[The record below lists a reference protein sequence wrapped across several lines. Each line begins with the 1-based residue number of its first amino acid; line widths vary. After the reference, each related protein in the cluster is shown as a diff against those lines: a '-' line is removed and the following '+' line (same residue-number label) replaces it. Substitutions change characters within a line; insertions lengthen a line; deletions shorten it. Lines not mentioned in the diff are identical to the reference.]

1 MRVFTIVGAL
11 VVLTAAAAP
20 GRTVEG
26 RFDKTLQISG
36 AATLDIVTDAGGIS
50 VKPGR
55 AGVVEI
61 HAILKSS
68 DWHSGAE
75 SRIRAL
81 EQNPPVEQSGNTV
94 RIGYVRDQSLL
105 KYVSI
110 RFEILTPPQ
119 SQVRARAD
127 SGGIRVEGIQG
138 PADCKAD
145 SGGIEVREIGSEV
158 RANADSGGIEI
169 HDVRGAVTARADS
182 GGIKALGVA
191 GPVDV
196 STDSGGIDVAQ
207 TQAAPVRVRA
217 DSGGARVKLASSGGY
232 DVRAA
237 SDSGR
242 ITVPDLTVRG
252 ALSPQHVQGKLR
264 GGGPLVDVQVDSG
277 NVTIE

>member
-1 MRVFTIVGAL
+1 MFSLITGAL
-11 VVLTAAAAP
+11 VALTVAAAP
-20 GRTVEG
+20 GRTIEG
-26 RFDKTLQISG
+26 RFDKTLQVSG
-36 AATLDIVTDAGGIS
+36 AATLDIVTDSGGIS

-61 HAILKSS
+61 HAILKSDDRHS
-68 DWHSGAE
+68 DAE

-94 RIGYVRDQSLL
+94 RIGYARDQNLL
-105 KYVSI
+105 RNVSI
-110 RFEILTPPQ
+110 RFEILTPPE

-138 PADCKAD
+138 PAECTAD
-145 SGGIEVREIGSEV
+145 SGGIEAREIGSEV
-158 RANADSGGIEI
+158 RANADSGGIQI
-169 HDVRGAVTARADS
+169 HNVRGGVTARADS
-182 GGIKALGVA
+182 GGISAIGIA
-191 GPVDV
+191 GAVDV

-207 TQAAPVRVRA
+207 TQAAPVHVRA
-217 DSGGARVKLASSGGY
+217 DSGGARVKLAASGGY

-242 ITVPDLTVRG
+242 VTVPELTVRG
-252 ALSPQHVQGKLR
+252 TISPQHIEGKLR